1 MAVIGA
7 GVLGASIAGNLA
19 RLGHTV
25 TLIEARGVGA
35 GTTATSFAWI
45 NANQKTPRDYFELNA
60 AGLAAHRR
68 AAAEGKAAP
77 WLHLTGHLQWAVGDA
92 GQSALHAK
100 DERLRAWGYA
110 VRRLRRSE
118 VRDLEPDL
126 LLDRVDELSYYPDEG
141 YVQPMLYL
149 DHLVRLG
156 EELGVRL
163 RTGSAVVD
171 FEGAGGRL
179 HAVRMASGD
188 VATADVFVSC
198 CGRWTPEVTARA
210 GASIALVPVERGSP
224 AVGLLGATA
233 PVATRLRRV
242 VTSPQ
247 LNMRPDGDGRILL
260 QAHDLEETVEP
271 AAPRR
276 IGSPQA
282 AELLRRA
289 GRLLRH
295 FDGAYLESLR
305 IGVRPL
311 PVDGRSVIGWAP
323 QVEGLYVVV
332 THSGITLAPVIGE
345 LAAREVGGGAHEP
358 LLGPFR
364 PSRFTSDTGDR
375 ADCRR

>member
-1 MAVIGA
+1 AWCAPSSRSDAPRGGGRGGAAGASRWPTWCIAGPKRVGLRVAVIGA

-92 GQSALHAK
+92 GQSGLHAK

-156 EELGVRL
+156 EELGIRL

-198 CGRWTPEVTARA
+198 CGRWTPEVAARA
-210 GASIALVPVERGSP
+210 GASIAPVPVGGLPGRWPAGRPGARRAQARAGGPLAAAQHAAGWGRPNPAAGS
-224 AVGLLGATA
+224 
-233 PVATRLRRV
+233 
-242 VTSPQ
+242 
-247 LNMRPDGDGRILL
+247 RPGGDGR
-260 QAHDLEETVEP
+260 AGGATPHRF
-271 AAPRR
+271 AAGRR
-276 IGSPQA
+276 AAAAGGAA
-282 AELLRRA
+282 AEALR
-289 GRLLRH
+289 
-295 FDGAYLESLR
+295 
-305 IGVRPL
+305 
-311 PVDGRSVIGWAP
+311 W
-323 QVEGLYVVV
+323 
-332 THSGITLAPVIGE
+332 
-345 LAAREVGGGAHEP
+345 
-358 LLGPFR
+358 
-364 PSRFTSDTGDR
+364 
-375 ADCRR
+375 